1 MIYLVT
7 LPIIIYL
14 TLSITLFN
22 TKIQVWKKNNN
33 LDYPRYFED
42 VSLLR
47 FFFSKVLNCSFCL
60 SGHISWITLLIA
72 GYSIICIIP
81 LTIISM
87 YITEA
92 IENYIIEN
100 HA

>member
-1 MIYLVT
+1 MIYIIT
-7 LPIIIYL
+7 LPLIIL
-14 TLSITLFN
+14 FTLSITLFN

-42 VSLLR
+42 VSILR
-47 FFFSKVLNCSFCL
+47 FFLSKVLNCSFCL
-60 SGHISWITLLIA
+60 SGHFTWITLLIA
-72 GYSIICIIP
+72 GYSIISIVI
-81 LTIISM
+81 LTISSM

>member
-1 MIYLVT
+1 MIYLAT
-7 LPIIIYL
+7 LPLIIYF

-22 TKIQVWKKNNN
+22 TKIQVWKQKNEV
-33 LDYPRYFED
+33 DYPRYFED
-42 VSLLR
+42 VSILR
-47 FFFSKVLNCSFCL
+47 YFFSKVLNCSFCL
-60 SGHISWITLLIA
+60 SGHFTWITLLIA

-87 YITEA
+87 YITES
-92 IENYIIEN
+92 IETYIYKN

>member
-1 MIYLVT
+1 MIYIFT
-7 LPIIIYL
+7 LPLIIFF

-22 TKIQVWKKNNN
+22 TKIQEWKKNNN

-42 VSLLR
+42 VSILRYLL
-47 FFFSKVLNCSFCL
+47 SKILNCSFCL
-60 SGHISWITLLIA
+60 SGHFTWITLLIA
-72 GYSIICIIP
+72 GYSIICIVP

-87 YITEA
+87 RITEL
-92 IENYIIEN
+92 IETYIIEN